1 MISSFVEEDGDGAV
15 PSPKPALALA
25 SSSVIVPALPLA
37 TGFFDEEY
45 AHGKRVM
52 TPPIPLPALT
62 SEPITGKR
70 TNQDALLPSLENTH
84 LPKRANQGV
93 PLAPSGQLLT
103 ERSGQA
109 PASAPHVEGPTLCL
123 GFAIR
128 EGSVIATIDCDLESP
143 EDCRRLS
150 DRIFRSLLLH
160 DWKTDFKAQHIPSR
174 LRDAHVHDTLT
185 RMLVRR
191 DKTEARLNGLYENPD
206 GTRREGNEDEVEAVY
221 ERLKK
226 QYNNINRAMLT
237 VFAQFLIADLPA
249 SSSVEGTA
257 FAIGTPDIRVPEPPC
272 PYSQFR
278 DHPSPPPTCPVFDP
292 IVIDEIYN
300 QALLTQ
306 RIRPSF
312 PTNSSNSVWAVA
324 DSGAT
329 HILIKDSDAHILTN
343 VVYTSESSGPLAVL
357 NTANGQPLTAIGQG
371 TLNIGTWASGHIYS
385 SRGTWS
391 TTFLG

>member
-1 MISSFVEEDGDGAV
+1 
-15 PSPKPALALA
+15 
-25 SSSVIVPALPLA
+25 
-37 TGFFDEEY
+37 
-45 AHGKRVM
+45 
-52 TPPIPLPALT
+52 
-62 SEPITGKR
+62 
-70 TNQDALLPSLENTH
+70 
-84 LPKRANQGV
+84 
-93 PLAPSGQLLT
+93 
-103 ERSGQA
+103 
-109 PASAPHVEGPTLCL
+109 
-123 GFAIR
+123 
-128 EGSVIATIDCDLESP
+128 
-143 EDCRRLS
+143 
-150 DRIFRSLLLH
+150 
-160 DWKTDFKAQHIPSR
+160 
-174 LRDAHVHDTLT
+174 
-185 RMLVRR
+185 MLVRR